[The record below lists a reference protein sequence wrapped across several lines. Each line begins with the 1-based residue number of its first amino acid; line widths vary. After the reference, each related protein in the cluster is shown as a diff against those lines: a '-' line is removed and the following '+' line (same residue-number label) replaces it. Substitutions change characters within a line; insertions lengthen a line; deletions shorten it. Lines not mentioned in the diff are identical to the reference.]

1 VLIANQEEFLV
12 APSHRCRRVVYQPV
26 VNVDMKT
33 NIPSPDAIS
42 IEHESSRI

>member
-12 APSHRCRRVVYQPV
+12 APSHRCHRVVYQP

-33 NIPSPDAIS
+33 NIPKPDAIS
-42 IEHESSRI
+42 IEYEPCRI

>member
-1 VLIANQEEFLV
+1 VFIANQEEFLV
-12 APSHRCRRVVYQPV
+12 APSHRCRQVVYQP